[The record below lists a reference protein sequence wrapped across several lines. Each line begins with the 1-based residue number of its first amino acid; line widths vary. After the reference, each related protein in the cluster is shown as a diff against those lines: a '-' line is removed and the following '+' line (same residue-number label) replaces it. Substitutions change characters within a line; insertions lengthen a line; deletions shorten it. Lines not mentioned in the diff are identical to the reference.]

1 MGLILGAVLLT
12 FGVVL
17 FLLIPVLRGEWV
29 SLKRSAGEPTEVEA
43 RKHVALKGLRDAEY
57 DYRSGKL
64 DERDYRTLRAEMSRE
79 ALAAMNEEEGAGLAA
94 SGAAS
99 PSVGGRRRSDGADLV
114 REREAPDEDAVEREI
129 ARARRGLAEGRVCS
143 ECGHSQVR
151 GSRFCPGCG
160 RRLTALER
168 RAPSAG

>member
-43 RKHVALKGLRDAEY
+43 RKYVALKGLRDAEY

-64 DERDYRTLRAEMSRE
+64 DEQDYRTLRAEMSRE
-79 ALAAMNEEEGAGLAA
+79 ALAAMEEEGGEVAA

-99 PSVGGRRRSDGADLV
+99 PSVGGRGRRDGADRL
-114 REREAPDEDAVEREI
+114 REPEASDKDVVEREI
-129 ARARRGLAEGRVCS
+129 ARVRRGLAEGRICS
-143 ECGHSQVR
+143 ECGYSQVR
-151 GSRFCPGCG
+151 GSRFCSGCG
-160 RRLTALER
+160 RPLTALKR

>member
-79 ALAAMNEEEGAGLAA
+79 ALAAMEEEGELVA

-99 PSVGGRRRSDGADLV
+99 PSVGGRRRTEGADLLPG
-114 REREAPDEDAVEREI
+114 REASDKDVVEREI
-129 ARARRGLAEGRVCS
+129 AGARRGLAEGRICS
-143 ECGHSQVR
+143 ECGYSRVE
-151 GSRFCPGCG
+151 GSRFCAGCG
-160 RRLTALER
+160 RPLTALER

>member
-64 DERDYRTLRAEMSRE
+64 DEQDYRTLRAEMSGE
-79 ALAAMNEEEGAGLAA
+79 ALAAIEEERELVA

-99 PSVGGRRRSDGADLV
+99 PPVGVRRRRDGTDSLP
-114 REREAPDEDAVEREI
+114 EREASDKDLVEREI
-129 ARARRGLAEGRVCS
+129 TRARRGLAEGRICS
-143 ECGHSQVR
+143 ECGYSRVD
-151 GSRFCPGCG
+151 GSRFCAGCG
-160 RRLTALER
+160 RSLTAREQ
-168 RAPSAG
+168 RAASAG